1 MSERCKALHEIVDK
15 CFECRYPVNMKR
27 LPHNGIYFFYESGE
41 TWGHGGNTPR
51 VVRVGTH
58 RNGNFQSRIR
68 DHYIPDTKMDFD
80 VQKPAPH
87 DRSIFRKN
95 IGRAI
100 LNRDDSDY
108 LQVWNIDFTTVEKRE
123 RYSHLRDIEF
133 EKNIEQEI
141 TRLLQENFSF
151 RYIPVEDETE
161 RMGKT
166 GLESRLIGTLSSCHM
181 CQSSDRWLGQ
191 HSPVEKIKQSGLW
204 QYQHLYSSGLTDKDM
219 TVLSEYV
226 NGM

>member
-1 MSERCKALHEIVDK
+1 MSERCKMLHEIVNK
-15 CFECRYPVNMKR
+15 CFECRYPINMKK

-41 TWGHGGNTPR
+41 MWGHGGDMPR

-80 VQKPAPH
+80 AQKPAPH

-95 IGRAI
+95 VGRAI

-108 LQVWNIDFTTVEKRE
+108 LQVWNIDFTTTEKRE

-141 TRLLQENFSF
+141 TKLLQENFSF

-161 RMGKT
+161 RMGKM

-181 CQSSDRWLGQ
+181 CQSSDR
-191 HSPVEKIKQSGLW
+191 
-204 QYQHLYSSGLTDKDM
+204 
-219 TVLSEYV
+219 
-226 NGM
+226 

>member
-1 MSERCKALHEIVDK
+1 MSERCKTLHEIVDR
-15 CFECRYPVNMKR
+15 CFECRYPINLKR

-41 TWGHGGNTPR
+41 TWGHCGSMPR
-51 VVRVGTH
+51 IVRVGTH
-58 RNGNFQSRIR
+58 RNGNFQLRIR

-80 VQKPAPH
+80 AQKPTPH

-100 LNRDDSDY
+100 LNRDNSDY
-108 LQVWNIDFTTVEKRE
+108 LQVWNIDFTTTENRK
-123 RYSHLRDIEF
+123 RYSHLRDIEL
-133 EKNIEQEI
+133 EKNTEQEI
-141 TRLLQENFSF
+141 TGLLQENFSF
-151 RYIPVEDETE
+151 RYIPVENETE

-166 GLESRLIGTLSSCHM
+166 GLESRLIGTLSSCRM
-181 CQSSDRWLGQ
+181 CQASKDWLGQ

-204 QYQHLYSSGLTDKDM
+204 LSQHLHSSGLTDMDM

-226 NGM
+226 DGM

>member
-1 MSERCKALHEIVDK
+1 MSERCKAFHEIVGK
-15 CFECRYPVNMKR
+15 CLECQYPIDMKK
-27 LPHNGIYFFYESGE
+27 LPHNGIYFFYERSE
-41 TWGHGGNTPR
+41 MWGHGGNTPR
-51 VVRVGTH
+51 MVRVGTH

-80 VQKPAPH
+80 AQKQTPH

-100 LNRDDSDY
+100 LNRDNSDY
-108 LQVWNIDFTTVEKRE
+108 LRVWNIDFTTTENRKR
-123 RYSHLRDIEF
+123 YLHLRNIGF
-133 EKNIEQEI
+133 EKNMEWEI

-151 RYIPVEDETE
+151 RYIPIEDEAE

-166 GLESRLIGTLSSCHM
+166 GLESRLIGTLSSCRM
-181 CQSSDRWLGQ
+181 CRASDNWLGQ
-191 HSPVEKIKQSGLW
+191 YSPVEKIKQSGLW
-204 QYQHLYSSGLTDKDM
+204 LSQHLHSPGLTDKDM
-219 TVLSEYV
+219 ATLSEYV

>member
-1 MSERCKALHEIVDK
+1 MSERCKAFHEIVGK
-15 CFECRYPVNMKR
+15 CLECRYPIDMKK

-41 TWGHGGNTPR
+41 MWGHGGNTPR
-51 VVRVGTH
+51 MVRVGTH

-80 VQKPAPH
+80 AQKPTPH

-100 LNRDDSDY
+100 LNRDNSDY
-108 LQVWNIDFTTVEKRE
+108 LRVWNIDFTTTENRK
-123 RYSHLRDIEF
+123 RYSHLRNIEF
-133 EKNIEQEI
+133 EKNMEREI

-151 RYIPVEDETE
+151 RYIPVEDEAE

-181 CQSSDRWLGQ
+181 CHASDNWLGQ
-191 HSPVEKIKQSGLW
+191 YSPVEKIKQSGLW
-204 QYQHLYSSGLTDKDM
+204 LSQHLHSPGLTDKDM
-219 TVLSEYV
+219 ATLSEYV